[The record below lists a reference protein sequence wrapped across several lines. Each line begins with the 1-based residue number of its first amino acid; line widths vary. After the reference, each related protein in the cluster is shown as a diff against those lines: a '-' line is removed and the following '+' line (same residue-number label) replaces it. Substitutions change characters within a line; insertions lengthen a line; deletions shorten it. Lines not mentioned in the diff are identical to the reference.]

1 MDNNSENSSM
11 NYSEVMEPELILAAD
26 KSKGI
31 NQPGLTQG
39 VSYVDCNGNTRHKY
53 ETLEVLSNRSTTKV
67 EADEK
72 IKTSEQKEPETS
84 QIDTSKESNDT
95 STTTEEISKSP
106 DNVEKPVDKV
116 ESDSKVETDTTETK
130 SEEPVKVESKPKPAP
145 KTTTKSA
152 TKPATK
158 ATTKTTTTKTATKA
172 KTAAKK

>member
-39 VSYVDCNGNTRHKY
+39 VTYVDCNGNTRHKY
-53 ETLEVLSNRSTTKV
+53 ETLEVLSNRSTTKA

-72 IKTSEQKEPETS
+72 IETNEQKEPETS

-95 STTTEEISKSP
+95 STTTEEISKSA
-106 DNVEKPVDKV
+106 DTVEKPVDKV
-116 ESDSKVETDTTETK
+116 ETDTTEAK

-145 KTTTKSA
+145 KTTKATTKTTTKAAS
-152 TKPATK
+152 KPATK
-158 ATTKTTTTKTATKA
+158 AKTTTTKTATKS